1 MNKWLVFATVFSL
14 AGGLTQAQ
22 AAGDAA
28 AGKAK
33 SASCAGCHGV
43 DGNSVNPEWPNLAG
57 QGGGYIVKQLHDF
70 KDGKRENATM
80 APMAAPLTDAD
91 MQDLA
96 AYFSSQSRKEGAA
109 DKSLVELGEKIYR
122 GGNPS
127 SGVAACIGCHGPT
140 GAGNPAANFPAL
152 SGQHAK
158 YVENQLNVFKS
169 GARGNDAGKMMRSVA
184 AKMTEK
190 EIQAVSSYVQG
201 LH

>member
-33 SASCAGCHGV
+33 SASCAGCHGA
-43 DGNSVNPEWPNLAG
+43 DGNSVNPEWPSLAG
-57 QGGGYIVKQLHDF
+57 QGAGYIAKQLHDF
-70 KDGKRENATM
+70 KGGKRENATM
-80 APMAAPLTDAD
+80 APMAAPLTDED
-91 MQDLA
+91 IQDLA
-96 AYFSSQSRKEGAA
+96 AYFSSQPIKAGAA

-140 GAGNPAANFPAL
+140 GAGNPAASFPAL

-158 YVENQLNVFKS
+158 
-169 GARGNDAGKMMRSVA
+169 
-184 AKMTEK
+184 
-190 EIQAVSSYVQG
+190 
-201 LH
+201 

>member
-14 AGGLTQAQ
+14 AGSLTQAQ

-33 SASCAGCHGV
+33 SASCAGCHGA
-43 DGNSVNPEWPNLAG
+43 DGNSVNPEWPSLAG
-57 QGGGYIVKQLHDF
+57 QGDGYIAKQLHDF

-80 APMAAPLTDAD
+80 APMAAPLTDED

-96 AYFSSQSRKEGAA
+96 AYYSSQSLKEGAA
-109 DKSLVELGEKIYR
+109 EKSLVELGEKIYR

-127 SGVAACIGCHGPT
+127 SGVAACIGCHAPT
-140 GAGNPAANFPAL
+140 GAGNPAARFPAL

-158 YVENQLNVFKS
+158 YVENQLNAFKS
-169 GARGNDAGKMMRSVA
+169 GARANDAGKMMRSVA